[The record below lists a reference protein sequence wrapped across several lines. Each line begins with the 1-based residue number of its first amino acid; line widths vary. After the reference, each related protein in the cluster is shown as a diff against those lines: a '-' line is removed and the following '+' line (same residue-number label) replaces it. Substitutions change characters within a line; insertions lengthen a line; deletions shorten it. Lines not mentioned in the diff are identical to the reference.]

1 MVVSKFLSRY
11 VRCSSAKILLWYKAV
26 FLLYTR
32 LDFGYCYIHSQN
44 LRHIDS
50 REEYFLWK
58 KKRDVIRF
66 TSRRGDMTQV
76 HVHQKCVKLVLL

>member
-26 FLLYTR
+26 LLLYTR

-66 TSRRGDMTQV
+66 ISRRGDTSACPLEM
-76 HVHQKCVKLVLL
+76 C

>member
-11 VRCSSAKILLWYKAV
+11 VRCSSAKILLWYKGGGQ
-26 FLLYTR
+26 LYTR

-50 REEYFLWK
+50 REEYFLRK

-66 TSRRGDMTQV
+66 KSRRGDISACPSEM
-76 HVHQKCVKLVLL
+76 C